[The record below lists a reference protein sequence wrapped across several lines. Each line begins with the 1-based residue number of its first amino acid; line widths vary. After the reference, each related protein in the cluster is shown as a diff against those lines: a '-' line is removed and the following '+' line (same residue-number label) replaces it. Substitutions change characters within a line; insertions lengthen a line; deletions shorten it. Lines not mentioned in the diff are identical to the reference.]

1 VSGREASTSRT
12 WVVRATDAKTVG
24 AIVQSA
30 GGDPRA
36 IDEGRVFVGRRRA
49 RDASEA
55 VQAGDL
61 VTIAPAVAALGPGAV
76 AILAHEAD
84 FVAVDKPAGLP
95 TIPDH
100 GGASHALI
108 TLAASAIGLAASRLH
123 PTSRL
128 DRDVSGVVVFALAP
142 EASARFTRARAAH
155 TYVRRYVALAASAP
169 RAPEHEHEQ
178 GTWDAP
184 IGRARD
190 PRHRAPNGKEAADA
204 RTHFQVVARAG
215 APAMLALAPITGRTH
230 QLRVHASHAGAPL
243 LGDRVYGGPTRL
255 SLASGRVV
263 ALDRVALHAARVT
276 VPRASGEPLTILSPV
291 PPALAALWLSLGGA
305 DTAWDIAVTCSLPE
319 R

>member
-1 VSGREASTSRT
+1 MSGLKASTSRT

-30 GGDPRA
+30 GGDPLA
-36 IDEGRVFVGRRRA
+36 IGEGRVFVGRRRA
-49 RDASEA
+49 RDPSEA
-55 VQAGDL
+55 VQGGDV

-84 FVAVDKPAGLP
+84 FLAVDKPAGLP

-108 TLAASAIGLAASRLH
+108 TLAASAIGLAPTRLH

-128 DRDVSGVVVFALAP
+128 DREVSGVVVFALAP
-142 EASARFTRARAAH
+142 EAAARFTRARAAH
-155 TYVRRYVALAASAP
+155 TYVRRYVAIAASAP
-169 RAPEHEHEQ
+169 RAPLLEH
-178 GTWDAP
+178 GTWDVP
-184 IGRARD
+184 IGRAGD
-190 PRHRAPNGKEAADA
+190 PRHRAANGKEAAVA

-276 VPRASGEPLTILSPV
+276 VPRVGGEPLTILSPV
-291 PPALAALWLSLGGA
+291 PAALTALWLSLGGA
-305 DTAWDIAVTCSLPE
+305 DTAWDIAVTCPLPE
-319 R
+319 Q